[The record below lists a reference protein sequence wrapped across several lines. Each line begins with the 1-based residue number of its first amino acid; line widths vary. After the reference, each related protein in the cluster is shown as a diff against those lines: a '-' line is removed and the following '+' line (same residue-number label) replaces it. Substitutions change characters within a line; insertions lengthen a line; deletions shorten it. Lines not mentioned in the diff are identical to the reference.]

1 MDYCGGT
8 KRFEQKRQHRGGV
21 GGKSE
26 GTQFS
31 SLISLYLFS
40 SLFFPGL
47 LTSRHTP
54 LPERLTQAFQKEIM
68 ISGARFSKVQIT
80 FGGSK
85 SWFVFVVIAFK
96 VKISIILRRMIQ
108 RIYRSAKEGQLTG
121 LWARNYTTIL
131 QVLILEFA
139 LGPEKF
145 RDFRETGPRLGKDI
159 LLKLPLIRYC
169 ILNYRNYSGLPITR
183 TF

>member
-1 MDYCGGT
+1 MDYCEGT

-54 LPERLTQAFQKEIM
+54 LPERLAQAIQKEIM
-68 ISGARFSKVQIT
+68 ISGARFSKVQI
-80 FGGSK
+80 
-85 SWFVFVVIAFK
+85 AF
-96 VKISIILRRMIQ
+96 R
-108 RIYRSAKEGQLTG
+108 A
-121 LWARNYTTIL
+121 
-131 QVLILEFA
+131 
-139 LGPEKF
+139 
-145 RDFRETGPRLGKDI
+145 
-159 LLKLPLIRYC
+159 
-169 ILNYRNYSGLPITR
+169 
-183 TF
+183 

>member
-1 MDYCGGT
+1 MGYCEGA
-8 KRFEQKRQHRGGV
+8 KRFEQEKQHLGGV

-31 SLISLYLFS
+31 SLISLPLFS

-96 VKISIILRRMIQ
+96 VKISIILRMIQ
-108 RIYRSAKEGQLTG
+108 QIYG
-121 LWARNYTTIL
+121 LWARHYTTIL

-139 LGPEKF
+139 LGPES
-145 RDFRETGPRLGKDI
+145 
-159 LLKLPLIRYC
+159 
-169 ILNYRNYSGLPITR
+169 SG
-183 TF
+183 TFEKRAPG